1 MVNEGDA
8 HNSSIYFSENDKNSS
23 LYVQYILSTSEHAI
37 DFFDSKNITGIDN
50 RSEDASLNKSDDA
63 NNILQDSDLYL
74 LDMISSLHKVE
85 SSSDIMSPPS
95 MSASTAGLIN
105 TLRNIAM
112 VGSTQ
117 TSIGR
122 SSDDSLETTIEPSSI
137 NGRLKGYYC
146 SGVVFNLSNKVLSD
160 TEINVLGKGL
170 GFTSAPSFINESDL
184 KRDFEDFARKMRC
197 KWYFRNDI
205 TENFSQLPV
214 FQNKSN
220 WNPPK
225 RHPALEMFLS

>member
-1 MVNEGDA
+1 
-8 HNSSIYFSENDKNSS
+8 
-23 LYVQYILSTSEHAI
+23 
-37 DFFDSKNITGIDN
+37 
-50 RSEDASLNKSDDA
+50 
-63 NNILQDSDLYL
+63 
-74 LDMISSLHKVE
+74 MISSLHKVE

-137 NGRLKGYYC
+137 NGRLKGYYR
-146 SGVVFNLSNKVLSD
+146 SDVVFNLSNKVLSD

-220 WNPPK
+220 WNLPK